1 MYRLKNY
8 DKFLRF
14 YKNVCIKNAGK
25 YNYEGGQE
33 KVIIE
38 KIKLEHKVLVQNSKF
53 EKCRENYVNNWSI
66 LVIYKYINIIYKLR
80 MQDSCRILTTKVYT
94 NKSYKNPELCM
105 LALFI

>member
-8 DKFLRF
+8 DQFLRF

-38 KIKLEHKVLVQNSKF
+38 KIKLEHKVLVQNSNF
-53 EKCRENYVNNWSI
+53 EKCWENYVNNWSI
-66 LVIYKYINIIYKLR
+66 LVIKQLFHKLR
-80 MQDSCRILTTKVYT
+80 MLYSCRILTTKVYT
-94 NKSYKNPELCM
+94 NKSYKNP
-105 LALFI
+105 